1 MTMLVGNDPSRQE
14 LGTERKSS
22 DDTLKHD
29 TLSVIILQTTVLK
42 RKRGLK
48 GERKNVPQRQAGGGR
63 EW

>member
-1 MTMLVGNDPSRQE
+1 MTMFVGNDHSRQE
-14 LGTERKSS
+14 LGPERKSS

-29 TLSVIILQTTVLK
+29 TLSVIILQTMVLK

-48 GERKNVPQRQAGGGR
+48 GERKKVPQRQAGGGR